1 MKMMSTIKVIGAS
14 VLALSLASGGYGDW
28 QTELHRF
35 AERGRFSPRV
45 TKDTRA
51 VLGVNLDKEQVLR
64 AVDLYADR
72 VCTIAQLNASK
83 RAMVKEKIAAYK
95 QDIFTDVPA
104 DGRQDVRECGL
115 YDANFRWV
123 VVSLESFKYTG
134 DVPYVEGLSVALA
147 GQFDLEKFIL
157 FIQRKASEKADDSVS
172 FRKVEVRGEDA
183 WQLVPKDATLV
194 REWREAGFDPYVT
207 SLDGQLVLA
216 SSSRD
221 ALAKQIRLYRTGEG
235 RGDALGDFSA
245 RKGDLLHL
253 TLPGIREFVPQSL
266 VPGDWLLCEGLELDL
281 TLSPD
286 GKVSETLRVRDGSV
300 VATIPAIFI
309 AAMFPVISSAMQN
322 AKSEETSL
330 AVEKGKKDKKKRYKR
345 KHRLHESSANQSS
358 TKSAEQPR
366 VRMEED
372 GEKALSDAQR
382 ALLNELQEA
391 EGESGR

>member
-1 MKMMSTIKVIGAS
+1 MRSTIKVVGVS
-14 VLALSLASGGYGDW
+14 VLALSLASSGYGDW
-28 QTELHRF
+28 QTEFRRF

-134 DVPYVEGLSVALA
+134 DVPHVEGLSVALA

-183 WQLVPKDATLV
+183 WQLVPKDATLA
-194 REWREAGFDPYVT
+194 REWREAGFDPYVA

-221 ALAKQIRLYRTGEG
+221 ALAKQIRG
-235 RGDALGDFSA
+235 
-245 RKGDLLHL
+245 
-253 TLPGIREFVPQSL
+253 
-266 VPGDWLLCEGLELDL
+266 
-281 TLSPD
+281 
-286 GKVSETLRVRDGSV
+286 
-300 VATIPAIFI
+300 
-309 AAMFPVISSAMQN
+309 
-322 AKSEETSL
+322 
-330 AVEKGKKDKKKRYKR
+330 
-345 KHRLHESSANQSS
+345 
-358 TKSAEQPR
+358 
-366 VRMEED
+366 
-372 GEKALSDAQR
+372 
-382 ALLNELQEA
+382 
-391 EGESGR
+391 